1 MTKADGSLDWRAVSA
16 IAVFLVAMFT
26 VTSFLTDD
34 KIDSKVQQHEIITE
48 GKRNEEITSI
58 KEDLATVRAR
68 QESML
73 RYIEEIKVQNTA
85 IINKLNER

>member
-58 KEDLATVRAR
+58 KEDLATVRTR

-73 RYIEEIKVQNTA
+73 KYIEEIKVQNTA